1 MAKHPKKRK
10 PQRRS
15 PANAAS
21 RPASAPQTEQ
31 KAPFSLVGILALVVM
46 IAGILIASLYH
57 KSLGCIIAIIGATI
71 NLVHASIRKNQTV
84 ATIVVYLIYVSLIFF
99 YWLR

>member
-15 PANAAS
+15 PANTAS

-31 KAPFSLVGILALVVM
+31 KAPFSLIGILALAVM
-46 IAGILIASLYH
+46 IVGILIASFYH
-57 KSLGCIIAIIGATI
+57 KSLGCIIAIIGATHAPI
-71 NLVHASIRKNQTV
+71 AKNACARLSAPASLLVRQLTN
-84 ATIVVYLIYVSLIFF
+84 
-99 YWLR
+99 